1 MRNPFKRVEADA
13 GRHASYD
20 PELPY
25 WVTTDHRVV
34 GTFEEPSSAIARAE
48 AHADL
53 EYPGER
59 IIVTFHGVSIYK
71 TAGRD
76 PLAPLPVRER

>member
-13 GRHASYD
+13 GRQAHYD
-20 PELPY
+20 PDLPY
-25 WVTTDHRVV
+25 WAVTDHKVL

-48 AHADL
+48 AHADM

-59 IIVTFHGVSIYK
+59 IMVMFRGVSIYK

-76 PLAPLPVRER
+76 ATAPVPVVES